1 MKHHSI
7 KFIILGTALAMT
19 LLSCGSSN
27 SLSANKNE
35 GPDGYYSCRSY
46 ADIFENGRL
55 VKRIWSTGTVGPMEV
70 PMEEVNKVEMV
81 IGSRDKVARA
91 LKGLNEGV
99 YFIELNQMRD
109 STGNDVDLW
118 ELCATKD
125 IYTWLASKQFGSNF
139 AVNAEFEGGTE
150 ALADW
155 ISENMRYPEQA
166 RRDSIGG
173 TIFVSFIV
181 EADGSINPESICAN
195 EVLGRKS
202 SGDLSQLKEEAIRLV
217 STMPRWK
224 PATFMKKP
232 TRSQFHL
239 PITFTI

>member
-1 MKHHSI
+1 MKHHII
-7 KFIILGTALAMT
+7 KIIILGAALAMT
-19 LLSCGSSN
+19 LLSCGTSS
-27 SLSANKNE
+27 SLSDNKNE
-35 GPDGYYSCRSY
+35 YPNGYYSCRSY
-46 ADIFENGRL
+46 TDIFENGRL
-55 VKRIWSTGTVGPMEV
+55 VKRIWSTGSVGPMEV
-70 PMEEVNKVEMV
+70 PMEEVFKVEMV
-81 IGSRDKVARA
+81 IGSREKIARA
-91 LKGLNEGV
+91 LKGLNEGE

-109 STGNDVDLW
+109 STGKDADLW
-118 ELCATKD
+118 ELCVTKD
-125 IYTWLASKQFGSNF
+125 PYTWLSSKQLGSTF
-139 AVNAEFEGGTE
+139 AFNAEFEGGKE

-155 ISENMRYPEQA
+155 IGENMRYPEQA

-181 EADGSINPESICAN
+181 EADGSINTESICAN

-232 TRSQFHL
+232 TRSQHFL
-239 PITFTI
+239 PITFSV